1 MNKLIDCRA
10 PNNFLGIKI
19 SAGKC
24 YGTCLCD
31 KTKCPEGYDKKFPNI
46 KNNSTLTDEEKK
58 FVKEAIDKG
67 YPNKTCYEIAGNKC
81 DVDREKVK
89 ECVAAIDFFDKCPYN
104 LEKCSSDHLDVFPD
118 CKNNKNMFCETILK
132 NNFQG
137 KRCSDMFDQK
147 SDDYK
152 KCSSFFK
159 LQKDIKGMAEGYHN
173 YYDIEKQIRVRNKL
187 RKVNDGMNDDL
198 QYYTRTYNNLK
209 NSLHTKNRLITINKE
224 EEAKKSFYIEQ
235 IMSGS
240 FFLLNMT
247 IVVILNYMGKI
258 SNAKMYSILLTMI
271 GISIFYIFFWQKVK
285 AFPKH
290 LVEKVDKSIK
300 KTQLSTQEW
309 VDENCDCPDDYDPTG
324 QNIDYK
330 GYQNSNNNNNN
341 NIFHNDGMNVYSDFI

>member
-81 DVDREKVK
+81 DVD
-89 ECVAAIDFFDKCPYN
+89 
-104 LEKCSSDHLDVFPD
+104 FPD

-224 EEAKKSFYIEQ
+224 EEAQKSFYIEQ

-290 LVEKVDKSIK
+290 LVEEVDKSIK

-330 GYQNSNNNNNN
+330 GYQNSNNN
-341 NIFHNDGMNVYSDFI
+341 IFHNDGMNVYSDFI